1 MPELF
6 DAVTI
11 GALALRNRIVMAPM
25 TSCRAPGAVPNEMM
39 IAYEWVT

>member
-1 MPELF
+1 MPDLF

-11 GALALRNRIVMAPM
+11 GALALPNRIVMVPM
-25 TSCRAPGAVPNEMM
+25 TRCRAPGAIPNEMM